1 MAAFAEVFA
10 MNEPSLEARH
20 VEAAK
25 PVLVIIAIGIL
36 IVGTLLAAMGIAL
49 VFLGSTGATKMHF
62 FGQSFDSANV
72 GVASIF
78 LGAATIVLVLRSL
91 LKRLTELAALP

>member
-1 MAAFAEVFA
+1 
-10 MNEPSLEARH
+10 MNEPMFEARH

-25 PVLVIIAIGIL
+25 PILVIVVIGIL

-62 FGQSFDSANV
+62 FGQSFDSANM
-72 GVASIF
+72 GIAAIF

-91 LKRLTELAALP
+91 LKRLKELAALP